1 MSDTSQPQSAELAA
15 LRGEVMTSLARIEG
29 DVRLVLQQIETAV
42 RRLDDHADALRRLDE
57 RTDAIERTAVPRAEL
72 DKRLAEMRAETAE
85 QARRR
90 LTAIGLILTA
100 VSIGASTLTAV
111 LITP

>member
-1 MSDTSQPQSAELAA
+1 MTSEHTPQSAELAA

-29 DVRLVLQQIETAV
+29 DVRLVLQQIEAAV
-42 RRLDDHADALRRLDE
+42 RRLDDHADELRRLDE
-57 RTDAIERTAVPRAEL
+57 RAGIIERTAVPRAEL
-72 DKRLAEMRAETAE
+72 EKRLAEMRAEAAE

-111 LITP
+111 FITP